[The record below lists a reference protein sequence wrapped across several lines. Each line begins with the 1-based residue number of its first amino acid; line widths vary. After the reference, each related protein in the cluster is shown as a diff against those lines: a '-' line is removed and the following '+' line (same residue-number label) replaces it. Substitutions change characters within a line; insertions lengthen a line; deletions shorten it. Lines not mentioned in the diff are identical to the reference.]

1 MSTISVTRIAANFK
15 PTVNYPRLALV
26 HDGRRALLYFTGRRQ
41 RGAEEERAVAVFEGC
56 LASRFGYPND
66 EALPGHPLYRYGLGD
81 YDFFEVSSS
90 PWMEEVRAQNR
101 VSFPKFDM
109 PARKHFIV
117 TAHDE
122 SFECLAD
129 SVAVHPASSFPVE
142 HLAPRISA
150 VE

>member
-1 MSTISVTRIAANFK
+1 MSISVKPIPAEFK

-26 HDGRRALLYFTGRRQ
+26 HDGRKAFLYFTGRRK

-56 LASRFGYPND
+56 MASRFGYPND
-66 EALPGHPLYRYGLGD
+66 EALSGHPLYKHGLRD
-81 YDFFEVSSS
+81 YDFFEITPS

-101 VSFPKFDM
+101 VSFPNYDM
-109 PARKHFIV
+109 PSRKHFIV

-129 SVAVHPASSFPVE
+129 SFAVHPATAFPIE
-142 HLAPRISA
+142 AMSARISA
-150 VE
+150 AE